1 MCLFGVRADAAVTH
15 EFLPGPSEE
24 LTKGVPVGC
33 GTKPPEKEPPC
44 ISGALSGVTTST
56 GDSGHLWVAERM
68 EETGNSR
75 VDEFDASSGAFSRQ
89 LHEEAGVFDLDHGVA
104 VGHPEGEEE
113 VYVGAAQSGTGNVV
127 AVFGPSGKLQHA
139 WTGANTPN
147 KAFVHE
153 ITGVAVDTSANLK
166 THGAVYV
173 AEAGGVVDVFKPKA
187 GGEEPGAKEPKEEV
201 AQIKLPETPCVFGEP
216 RCENPLTHE
225 ACKEGEAGCVILS
238 APFGLAVS
246 GASGDVVVAYTEGVS
261 RDVVDVYE
269 PSAFGV
275 YTLLFKIVEAPQG
288 VFHSFPGPGSVA
300 VDPGTGNIYV
310 LETQLMVMDEFG
322 PEGKYLGR
330 LKGIPSGAFH
340 NPKSVAVDPLSH
352 RVFVGDYNSETNR
365 GSIDAY
371 DKDLVIPDVETLAA
385 TDVSPEGARLN
396 GNVKLDKE
404 GNATCRFAWGTTTE
418 LGNFAPCEPAEVT
431 SEESAVHAHIG
442 ELQPDTT
449 YYYRLQATNKNGTNT
464 GEEAQA
470 VCEGK
475 PSVDACFT
483 TEGPGLG
490 DQWASGV
497 SSSSATLNAK
507 VNPHG
512 KPTQVFFEYGPSTG
526 YGKTAPVPPTPIGSG
541 EEPVLA
547 EGHVQALEP
556 STLYHYR
563 AVAVDELGEFH
574 GSDHTFTTQGAGG
587 GLVLPDGRQWEQVS
601 PPDKHGA
608 NLLPIE
614 EAGLV
619 QSSASGAAITYLG
632 NLPTEEHAPGFFDV
646 VQIFSA
652 RGVGWSSQDISL
664 PHVGATGASVGF
676 GHEYRFF
683 SNDFSRALVE
693 PQGEF
698 TSLKPEVF
706 PPDTERTPY
715 VRHDSTCAAT
725 PGTCFQPLVLGCLP
739 EQACP
744 PTVKENADVPEGA
757 RFGGSEQVQ
766 GNVRFVGGTPD
777 LAHVIVRASVAL
789 TSTPTGNSE
798 QLYEWSAGRPPAE
811 ELQLVSFLPGKEGP
825 AAGAHLGSGNNSAR
839 HAVSDDGSRIVWSE
853 TGEHPHLYMR
863 VNVTQPRSPLGP
875 KGECTVLADACTIQ
889 LDAVQGGSGAEPV
902 NPQFQVASRDG
913 SRVFFTDTQR
923 LTKGS
928 GALSGKPDLYECE
941 VVEVAG
947 ELQCR
952 LSDLTPPTSGEAAD
966 VRGTV
971 LGASEDGSWVYFV
984 ANGVLGEGAKH
995 GAVPGNCAESVGTCT
1010 LYVWHGGATMPIA
1023 VLSGEDNRDWG
1034 QGQGG
1039 EAGLPNLTARVS
1051 PGGGWLAF
1059 MSDRS
1064 LTGYDNRDARSSQPD
1079 EEVFVYHAQ
1088 ASGSGQLE
1096 PGRLVCASCN
1106 PSGARPVGVEYR
1118 KLNGGLVG
1126 GFGVWSVETWIAA
1139 NVPGWTPYK
1148 QKGALYQSRYLSD
1161 EGRLFFNS
1169 SDALVPQDINNN
1181 EDVYEYEPVGVG
1193 GCSPTSPTF
1202 SERSGGCVALVSSGR
1217 AAGESGFLDASENGN
1232 DVFFLTGE
1240 RLVLQD
1246 VDTALDVYDAH
1257 VCSAAV
1263 PCLSSSTSPPSCA
1276 TADAC
1281 RAAPAPQPQVFGSP
1295 ASSTFSG
1302 AGNLASTPSKPGLP
1316 PKKCKKRVR
1325 HACKK
1330 MHRAKRGSVR
1340 KHRVRIVRRRS

>member
-1 MCLFGVRADAAVTH
+1 LCLFGVRADAAVTH

-44 ISGALSGVTTST
+44 ISGVLSGVTTST

-68 EETGNSR
+68 EETGKSR
-75 VDEFDASSGAFSRQ
+75 VDEFDASSGAFLRQ
-89 LHEEAGVFDLDHGVA
+89 LNEEAGVFDLDHGVA

-113 VYVGAAQSGTGNVV
+113 VYVGAAQSGTGNVI
-127 AVFGPSGKLQHA
+127 AVFAGPSGKLQHV
-139 WTGANTPN
+139 WTGARTPS

-153 ITGVAVDTSANLK
+153 IGGVAVDTSANLK

-497 SSSSATLNAK
+497 SSTSATLNAK

-512 KPTQVFFEYGPSTG
+512 KATQVFFEYGPSTG

-541 EEPVLA
+541 EEPVHA

-556 STLYHYR
+556 GTLYHYR

-574 GSDHTFTTQGAGG
+574 GPDHTFATQGADG
-587 GLVLPDGRQWEQVS
+587 GLVLPDGRSWEQVS
-601 PPDKHGA
+601 PVDKHGA
-608 NLLPIE
+608 NLLPIVE
-614 EAGLV
+614 GGVV

-632 NLPTEEHAPGFFDV
+632 NLPTEEHVPGFFDV

-715 VRHDSTCAAT
+715 VRHDSTCATT
-725 PGTCFQPLVLGCLP
+725 PSTCFQPLVTGAP
-739 EQACP
+739 GY
-744 PTVKENADVPEGA
+744 ADVPKGTK
-757 RFGGSEQVQ
+757 FGEFN
-766 GNVRFVGGTPD
+766 NVRGAVNFVGGTSD
-777 LAHVIVRASVAL
+777 LAHVILTSSVAL
-789 TSTPTGNSE
+789 TSTPTGSSE
-798 QLYEWSAGRPPAE
+798 QLYERSEGRPPAE
-811 ELQLVSFLPGKEGP
+811 ELRLVSFLPGKEGP

-839 HAVSDDGSRIVWSE
+839 HAVSDDGSRIVWSD
-853 TGEHPHLYMR
+853 GPHLYMR
-863 VNVTQPRSPLGP
+863 VNATQPQSPLGS

-889 LDAVQGGSGAEPV
+889 LDAVQGGSGTEPV

-928 GALSGKPDLYECE
+928 GALNGKPDLYECE

-947 ELQCR
+947 EPQCR
-952 LSDLTPPTSGEAAD
+952 LSDLTPPSSGEAAD
-966 VRGTV
+966 VLGTV

-984 ANGVLGEGAKH
+984 ANGVLGEGTKF
-995 GAVPGNCAESVGTCT
+995 GAVPGNCGGGLGTCT
-1010 LYVWHGGATMPIA
+1010 LYVWHAGATMPIA
-1023 VLSGEDNRDWG
+1023 VLSGEDAPDWAE
-1034 QGQGG
+1034 QEGG
-1039 EAGLPNLTARVS
+1039 NLAALTARVS
-1051 PGGGWLAF
+1051 PAGGWLAF
-1059 MSDRS
+1059 MSNRS
-1064 LTGYDNRDARSSQPD
+1064 LMGYDNRDARSGKPD
-1079 EEVFVYHAQ
+1079 EEVFVYQAQ
-1088 ASGSGQLE
+1088 ASGSGKLE
-1096 PGRLVCASCN
+1096 PGRLVCASCH
-1106 PSGARPVGVEYR
+1106 PSGARPVGVEYA

-1126 GFGVWSVETWIAA
+1126 GFKVWPVETWIAA

-1169 SDALVPQDINNN
+1169 SDGLVPQDINNN
-1181 EDVYEYEPVGVG
+1181 EDVYEYEPAGVG
-1193 GCSPTSPTF
+1193 GCSISSSTF
-1202 SERSGGCVALVSSGR
+1202 SERAGGCVALVSSGR
-1217 AAGESGFLDASENGN
+1217 AAGESGFLDASESGN
-1232 DVFFLTGE
+1232 DAFFLTGE
-1240 RLVLQD
+1240 RLVPQD

-1257 VCSAAV
+1257 VCSAAA
-1263 PCLSSSTSPPSCA
+1263 PCLSSLISPPPCA

-1281 RAAPAPQPQVFGSP
+1281 RAAPGLQPQVFGVP
-1295 ASSTFSG
+1295 ASATFFG
-1302 AGNLASTPSKPGLP
+1302 ARNLALPPSKPGSP

-1325 HACKK
+1325 HACMKK
-1330 MHRAKRGSVR
+1330 HRAKRGSVR
-1340 KHRVRIVRRRS
+1340 KHRVRIVRRRG